1 MYGLYSK
8 LLAKEGKRSEFVSI
22 MQRAAALVAEHS
34 GCFLYTVN
42 EDLEDDTCLWIYE
55 AWDSEASHDESLKD
69 SRVRALISEAIPLMG
84 GQPEASKLNVVGGH
98 GL

>member
-8 LLAKEGKRSEFVSI
+8 LIAKEGKRDEFVSI
-22 MQRAAALVAEHS
+22 MQRAAELVSEHS
-34 GCFLYTVN
+34 GCHIYTVN
-42 EDLEDDTCLWIYE
+42 EDLEDASCLWIYE

-69 SRVRALISEAIPLMG
+69 SRVRALISEAMPLMG
-84 GQPEASKLNVVGGH
+84 GQPQANKLNVVGGH